1 MNPTKMTTA
10 TNPSVDGALRPCP
23 FCGGKAKLLYIYVH
37 QVVCEDCHA
46 STSFYQ
52 DENDAVA
59 AWNGRKD
66 ETNKTT

>member
-1 MNPTKMTTA
+1 MNTITMNTTMNP
-10 TNPSVDGALRPCP
+10 SLDGVLRPCP

-46 STSFYQ
+46 STTFYQ

-66 ETNKTT
+66 EAQGT

>member
-1 MNPTKMTTA
+1 MNMSTTN
-10 TNPSVDGALRPCP
+10 TMKNHSFDSVLRPCP

-46 STSFYQ
+46 ATTFYQ

-66 ETNKTT
+66 EVQKA